1 MRALTSAAGVHKE
14 RGSWVSFRET
24 GAADRGSWD
33 PPNRPRP
40 SVASPCSFRPGP
52 SQPRHRPARSLYTKS
67 ALARFAEHDMRLEC
81 GAGAQV
87 SRSHVEANVP
97 PTSEFD
103 ADLSRDLRQWFTHRQ
118 GSPATV
124 RFEMLRRGATQSGV
138 AYPKYY
144 AWVEVQT
151 ASAPHVRGAVRVA
164 AVERDRFEV
173 LQFLSA
179 DEIRARPD
187 AVQSVFPAA
196 LVPDISRRA
205 SQP

>member
-1 MRALTSAAGVHKE
+1 MRRSKLRLFLLSLGGLSFLGV
-14 RGSWVSFRET
+14 
-24 GAADRGSWD
+24 
-33 PPNRPRP
+33 
-40 SVASPCSFRPGP
+40 
-52 SQPRHRPARSLYTKS
+52 
-67 ALARFAEHDMRLEC
+67 LAFTYFQKIVI
-81 GAGAQV
+81 AQV

-103 ADLSRDLRQWFTHRQ
+103 ADLSRDLRQWFTQRE
-118 GSPATV
+118 GTPATV
-124 RFEMLRRGATQSGV
+124 RFELLRRGATQSGV
-138 AYPKYY
+138 AFPKYY

-187 AVQSVFPAA
+187 AVQSVFPVA
-196 LVPDISRRA
+196 LLADISRRA

>member
-1 MRALTSAAGVHKE
+1 MRRSKLRLFLLSLGGLSLLGV
-14 RGSWVSFRET
+14 
-24 GAADRGSWD
+24 
-33 PPNRPRP
+33 
-40 SVASPCSFRPGP
+40 VAFIYF
-52 SQPRHRPARSLYTKS
+52 QKVVI
-67 ALARFAEHDMRLEC
+67 
-81 GAGAQV
+81 AQV
-87 SRSHVEANVP
+87 SGSHVEANVP

-103 ADLSRDLRQWFTHRQ
+103 ADLSRDLTEWFTHRQ
-118 GSPATV
+118 GSPATI

-151 ASAPHVRGAVRVA
+151 ASAPDVRGAVRIA

-173 LQFLSA
+173 LQFLPA
-179 DEIRARPD
+179 DEIRTRPD

-196 LVPDISRRA
+196 LVPDVLRRA